1 MEMLCLITFFFFPF
15 QNLVALE
22 GTYRAFRIS
31 VTAAPSPSF
40 FFLRGGEEEGFGCPF
55 TQTYVLV
62 VHKKSHGWVPFF
74 F

>member
-40 FFLRGGEEEGFGCPF
+40 FFFAGGGGGGVWMPIYTDVCAR
-55 TQTYVLV
+55 
-62 VHKKSHGWVPFF
+62 SA
-74 F
+74 